1 MAVKEQL
8 LLRILKQALPYL
20 RRHRGQVMVV
30 KLGGEIAA
38 NTEALRSLAED
49 ISLLSHV
56 GIRCVVVHGGGP
68 QATEL
73 SRRLGMVPTLVQGRR
88 VTDDQT
94 LDVAKMV
101 FAGKIN
107 VDITSALRTQ
117 GVQAVGMSGV
127 AADILHAARRAPT
140 EITDEVTGEKSMVD
154 FGHVGDIT
162 SVNTG
167 VLSLLM
173 ENGYVPVLSSL
184 GSDGDGNILN
194 INADTVSAAVAAD
207 LQAGK
212 LIILTS
218 VAGVLADKQDPDSL
232 VSLLT
237 VGQVN
242 EALSTG
248 AIAGGMR
255 PKLAALARAVA
266 TGVGR
271 GHILSGLQHG
281 SLLLEL
287 FTRAGAGTL
296 IVREDD
302 QAAHRAPSTLPFG
315 ARTPMTE
322 DAAREVAAPEAGAP
336 EVAPPPGQGETA
348 P

>member
-1 MAVKEQL
+1 MKEQL
-8 LLRILKQALPYL
+8 LLKILKQALPYL

-38 NTEALRSLAED
+38 NAEALHSLAED
-49 ISLLSHV
+49 VSLLTHV

-73 SRRLGMVPTLVQGRR
+73 SRRLGMEPTLVQGRR

-107 VDITSALRTQ
+107 VDITSALRHQ

-127 AADILHAARRAPT
+127 AADILHADRRAPT
-140 EITDEVTGEKSMVD
+140 EVTDEVTGEKSMVD

-162 SVNTG
+162 GVNTG

-184 GSDGDGNILN
+184 GSDGEGNILN
-194 INADTVSAAVAAD
+194 INADTVSAAVAMD
-207 LQAGK
+207 LGAGK
-212 LIILTS
+212 LIILTG
-218 VAGVLADKQDPDSL
+218 VPGVLADKDDADSL
-232 VSLLT
+232 VPLLT
-237 VGQVN
+237 VDQVA
-242 EALSTG
+242 EALATG

-255 PKLAALARAVA
+255 PKLAALSKAVSG
-266 TGVGR
+266 GVGR

-281 SLLLEL
+281 SLLMEL
-287 FTRAGAGTL
+287 FTQAGAGTL
-296 IVREDD
+296 IARADD
-302 QAAHRAPSTLPFG
+302 QAASRAPAELPFG
-315 ARTPMTE
+315 ARTPTGAHE
-322 DAAREVAAPEAGAP
+322 GEAAS
-336 EVAPPPGQGETA
+336 
-348 P
+348 